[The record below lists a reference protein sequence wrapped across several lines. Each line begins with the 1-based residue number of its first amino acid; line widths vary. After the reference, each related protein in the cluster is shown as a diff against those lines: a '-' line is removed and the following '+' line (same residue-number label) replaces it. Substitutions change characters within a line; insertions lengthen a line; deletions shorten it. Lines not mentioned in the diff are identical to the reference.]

1 MRIATAPLARF
12 LLAFGLCAASVAC
25 GGGIQRATVTV
36 IIPWAPGTSEY
47 KAFVNVIKPF
57 ENKNRIQVILEP
69 TLDVTQQLD
78 ADLAPDNPGAGNLP
92 DVADLPSPAAVSQ
105 YEKRKDIQPL
115 NGINLSSYDE
125 PWRSLAESKGTVYA
139 IPVKADVKSLI
150 WYKKGVLTSPPKT
163 LQAFLS
169 RDGAPWCL
177 GLASGPT
184 SGWPGDDWVADILLS
199 MAGSNAAHEYEQWLG
214 NQLEWTSDPVTAAW
228 KKWADL
234 MGSGARINGGTLGA
248 LKTQFKQA
256 LPGNDCL
263 DHGALAATGLNQ
275 ADVNSYRF
283 MLLPSMSGAASP
295 LLVSGDFMA
304 QFTKNPDAT
313 ALLNYLAGP
322 AAQSTLVS
330 QGGFAFSA
338 DQDAEVLS
346 AYPKGVQRTI
356 AGLLL
361 PKSGNELCFS
371 AEDMMT
377 PDVSAAFSQ
386 AVLDYVYHLGAADDH
401 DSISLTNLLQG
412 LQNLQ
417 ETEGAA
423 GRSPVA
429 NQACAS
435 P

>member
-36 IIPWAPGTSEY
+36 IIPWQAGTSEY
-47 KAFVNVIKPF
+47 NAFVNVISPF
-57 ENKNRIQVILEP
+57 EKKNAIQVILEP

-78 ADLAPDNPGAGNLP
+78 ADLAPGNRAAGNLP
-92 DVADLPSPAAVSQ
+92 DVADLPSPAAVNQ
-105 YEKRKDIQPL
+105 YEKLKDIQPL

-169 RDGAPWCL
+169 RDSAPWCL

-199 MAGSNAAHEYEQWLG
+199 MAGSNAAHEYEEWLG
-214 NQLEWTSDPVTAAW
+214 NQLGWTSAPVTEAW
-228 KKWADL
+228 KTWADL
-234 MGSGARINGGTLGA
+234 MGSGAHIFGGRLGA
-248 LKTQFKQA
+248 LKTPYDQA

-263 DHGALAATGLNQ
+263 ERSALAATGLDK
-275 ADVNSYRF
+275 ADVNGYDF
-283 MLLPSMSGAASP
+283 MLLPSTSGAASP

-322 AAQSTLVS
+322 AAQSAWVR
-330 QGGFAFSA
+330 QGAFAFSA
-338 DQDAEVLS
+338 DQNTEVLS
-346 AYPKGVQRTI
+346 AYPKGAQRTI

-361 PKSGNELCFS
+361 PKSGKELCFS

-386 AVLDYVYHLGAADDH
+386 AVLDYVYDLGAADDH
-401 DSISLTNLLQG
+401 ASLSLTNLLRG
-412 LQNLQ
+412 LQ
-417 ETEGAA
+417 ETEGAD
-423 GRSPVA
+423 GQSPVA
-429 NQACAS
+429 KQACAS